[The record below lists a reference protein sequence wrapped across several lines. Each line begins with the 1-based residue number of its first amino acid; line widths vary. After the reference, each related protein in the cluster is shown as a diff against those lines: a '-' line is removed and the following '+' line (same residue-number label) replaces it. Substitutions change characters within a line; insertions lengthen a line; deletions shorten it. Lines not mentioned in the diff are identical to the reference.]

1 MNDMKKFIE
10 GIEQQLSGKSGFSFD
25 FQRSASDKSYAI
37 LVTAAYL
44 VDVIAQKT
52 GEFEKF
58 ETMPL
63 NVALKRYSRYGKI
76 FGVARKWLR
85 EHLVRDVL
93 DEPFA
98 QYLKG
103 PMPKTWKMADIGYAA
118 CYAAFDNGA
127 YSAQGTNC
135 AVNLAETVMRFRNGN
150 GPVVLTMDQMGF
162 LPYCLAM
169 EGITCIVRFFDFCD
183 VLLANLLSIFVDGRI
198 RAELIKVPEDM
209 YRKVEGPVSLVVCL
223 SGSSLVLETTDEKA
237 QKRWQS
243 LPEKFSWY
251 SGTLLCFLMER
262 RRLDKWERQEE
273 EHVLE
278 ERVETG
284 CLKKVVKLPYKVGA
298 TPEYQPIMLDLDLSA
313 GRSNNGVQMV
323 DISHGPFWD
332 KIGKEGQENPNYH
345 FLKTD
350 VVNDL
355 LFTDR
360 LLGNPDYVDY
370 FCRCSLADFRENGCS
385 LVVSRYLYSLR
396 MREFLQIVK
405 ERGIA
410 LSDMAEVIIYPRI
423 PKVSEDDEDVMD
435 CLAFVPADLGG
446 NYGVQEPSRQIRV
459 KHTHAERYRVH
470 QGDILISVRDIRE
483 RLGTAV
489 YLVEECP
496 DNWIIGPSVAII
508 RLKDEASLKRL
519 KRSLKGACTSGLF
532 KYMVS
537 ETVTVYLKKKI
548 SQLGVTTAIPID
560 TLRKLPVV
568 IGSLEMQAEEEL
580 RHEERMKVLGELY
593 GYSVP
598 DFPALTQNQVGR
610 LL

>member
-1 MNDMKKFIE
+1 MDDMKKFIE

-135 AVNLAETVMRFRNGN
+135 AVNLAKTVMRFRNGN

-183 VLLANLLSIFVDGRI
+183 VLLASLLSIFVEGRI

-209 YRKVEGPVSLVVCL
+209 YRKVKGPVSLVVCL

-237 QKRWQS
+237 KKRWQS

-251 SGTLLCFLMER
+251 SGTLLSFLMER
-262 RRLDKWERQEE
+262 RRLDKWKRQEE
-273 EHVLE
+273 ERVFKEL
-278 ERVETG
+278 VETG
-284 CLKKVVKLPYKVGA
+284 CLKKEVKLPFKAGSE
-298 TPEYQPIMLDLDLSA
+298 PEYRPIMLCLDLSA
-313 GRSNNGVQMV
+313 DRSNNGVQIV
-323 DISHGPFWD
+323 DISHGLFWD

-360 LLGNPDYVDY
+360 LLGNPVYADY
-370 FCRCSLADFRENGCS
+370 FCRCSLAEFTEYRCS
-385 LVVSRYLYSLR
+385 LDVSYYLWGA
-396 MREFLQIVK
+396 ENKVALQVAR
-405 ERGIA
+405 ERGVPLLRLAWVITCSRKPTVPEEGGESRNCFVLTA
-410 LSDMAEVIIYPRI
+410 SDLSHNHGIHQPTKSVCVECSYAE
-423 PKVSEDDEDVMD
+423 K
-435 CLAFVPADLGG
+435 
-446 NYGVQEPSRQIRV
+446 
-459 KHTHAERYRVH
+459 YRVR
-470 QGDILISVRDIRE
+470 QGDILVSTRNPKGQMPVI
-483 RLGTAV
+483 A
-489 YLVEECP
+489 YLSEECP
-496 DNWIIGPSVAII
+496 DNLVISPSLAII
-508 RLKDEASLKRL
+508 RLKDEESLKRL
-519 KRSLKGACTSGLF
+519 PDPLGFWHPKRLF
-532 KYMVS
+532 KYLTSKWVS
-537 ETVTVYLKKKI
+537 AYLENKFRH
-548 SQLGVTTAIPID
+548 SGATTTFPMDI
-560 TLRKLPVV
+560 LRELPV
-568 IGSLEMQAEEEL
+568 IAGGMEMQAAEKLE
-580 RHEERMKVLGELY
+580 HQFRMKVLEENY
-593 GYSVP
+593 GFSVP
-598 DFPALTQNQVGR
+598 WDSV
-610 LL
+610 